1 MDLGK
6 DIDLRLLGKILI
18 CNKGLRGKILI
29 CSKRLSGK
37 ALFSMMS
44 QRWVLFQL
52 FAELLCSA
60 KLILEIE
67 MEHNLQLTKEKR
79 ESEDIRYVICADVLD
94 LDIFVREEEDCLPL
108 SKQT

>member
-1 MDLGK
+1 
-6 DIDLRLLGKILI
+6 
-18 CNKGLRGKILI
+18 
-29 CSKRLSGK
+29 
-37 ALFSMMS
+37 MMS
-44 QRWVLFQL
+44 QRWIVFQL

-79 ESEDIRYVICADVLD
+79 EDIRYVICADVLD
-94 LDIFVREEEDCLPL
+94 LDIFVREDCLPL

>member
-1 MDLGK
+1 
-6 DIDLRLLGKILI
+6 
-18 CNKGLRGKILI
+18 
-29 CSKRLSGK
+29 
-37 ALFSMMS
+37 MMS
-44 QRWVLFQL
+44 QRWVVFQL

-79 ESEDIRYVICADVLD
+79 EDIRYVICADVLD
-94 LDIFVREEEDCLPL
+94 LDIFVREDCLPL